1 MRAPWRSQPSVGDSV
16 DASRRHHRS
25 EMEQAT
31 FLGLPH
37 DKNRSMVFAL
47 RGNSH
52 FELLTWEPDPIP
64 ARITEVARQTA
75 WGGIRLRMK
84 WGCMA
89 AGLLAFFV
97 ALFASMMLVVPVRA
111 FALRVGMVDLPGP
124 RKVHRTPIPLLG
136 GLAMYAAVVIA
147 VLLAFEGPARAQIA
161 GILIGATLV
170 ASVGILDDR
179 GLLHHQVKLFVGMP
193 VAAGIL
199 LLTGVRAQVF
209 SVLVGGRS
217 GELLDFGLTV
227 LWVVGITASFS
238 ILDHMD
244 GLCAGV
250 AAMASVFFAL
260 LAYLNGQTLVTVLAA
275 AVLGA
280 ATGFLRWNFKPA
292 KIFMGDGGAMF
303 LGFLMAT
310 LGLKLRIENATHLSS
325 WLAPVLILGTAIFDT
340 TLVTISRARRGLL
353 PFATPGK
360 DHAAHRLSNLGL
372 GHRGAVITL
381 YLLGGR
387 RGSAKEIDG
396 YLSTGGALALGTLA
410 LGVILLAVAYLER
423 APYERQE
430 RNSSLSS

>member
-1 MRAPWRSQPSVGDSV
+1 LDFRQLYSASSKRIKQNSFSGIAARQKSRYRVCAPWGQPFQVPD
-16 DASRRHHRS
+16 
-25 EMEQAT
+25 
-31 FLGLPH
+31 LGAGPKPG
-37 DKNRSMVFAL
+37 KNYGSCPSYQSGRNLF
-47 RGNSH
+47 
-52 FELLTWEPDPIP
+52 
-64 ARITEVARQTA
+64 
-75 WGGIRLRMK
+75 LRMK

-89 AGLLAFFV
+89 AGLLAFFI

-124 RKVHRTPIPLLG
+124 RKVHQAPIPLLG

-147 VLLAFEGPARAQIA
+147 VLLAFQGPTRMQIA

-170 ASVGILDDR
+170 AAVGILDDR

-199 LLTGVRAQVF
+199 LLSGIRAQVF
-209 SVLVGGRS
+209 SVLLGGRS
-217 GELLDFGLTV
+217 GEVLDSALTV

-310 LGLKLRIENATHLSS
+310 LGLKLRIANAAHLSS
-325 WLAPVLILGTAIFDT
+325 LLAPVLILGVAIFDT

-372 GHRGAVITL
+372 GHRGAVVTL
-381 YLLGGR
+381 YLLGAIG
-387 RGSAKEIDG
+387 GGAAVFVG
-396 YLSTGGALALGTLA
+396 YLSIPGALALATVVLCIV
-410 LGVILLAVAYLER
+410 LVGVAFLER

-430 RNSSLSS
+430 RKTSS